1 MLIAHRNGI
10 SLNLSNYWKS
20 SKIEQRTALNRD
32 LITMKNWYQLLYRPQ
47 VKKTHKKSYFQS
59 KSREKKRNNELVE
72 LIFFSRSIWFCMEFS
87 MKQKKIETLPSTDK
101 RINSLK
107 INTKRMNN
115 QFNWWTHFHC
125 NPINNL
131 SIFVLI
137 HVENDHHR
145 PTYSIDY
152 LKNDN

>member
-1 MLIAHRNGI
+1 MVYPLICQIAGNLQRSYNAPLSIAI
-10 SLNLSNYWKS
+10 SLQWKTGTNCY
-20 SKIEQRTALNRD
+20 IGRRL
-32 LITMKNWYQLLYRPQ
+32 
-47 VKKTHKKSYFQS
+47 KKTHKKTYFQS

-87 MKQKKIETLPSTDK
+87 MKQKKLETLPSTDK